1 MFAKLLILFVAVPLI
16 ELAVLIDIGKIIGT
30 FSTLVLII
38 LTGIIGAYLARLE
51 GFRVLFTIRHK
62 MSVGQLPAVEL
73 VDGLIILIAGV
84 LLITP
89 GIITDCFGFLMLFR
103 PSRARLRMWLKE
115 KFSAHVNI
123 HHNTARQNDWN
134 SD

>member
-115 KFSAHVNI
+115 KFSLPS
-123 HHNTARQNDWN
+123 R
-134 SD
+134 